1 MSAWLLDLARGIPEE
16 LPLDRNAHSLV
27 WLPDGVRLAFSSARD
42 GAANIFIRD
51 AGGSGASEKLVTG
64 SQHADPG
71 SWSRDGRWLAYAET
85 SPLTSWD
92 LWKYDTAA
100 HQASLF
106 LRTEALERT
115 PAISPSGRWLAYSS
129 DRSGRFEVYLEAFP
143 AGGQRVQVSGSGGT
157 EPVWARD
164 GRTLFFVSGSR
175 LMRVG
180 ITDGPALAL
189 EKPVPMFDVGAYLAA
204 ATYGPAAYAVTPD
217 GGSFYF
223 VKPAALQPA
232 PTRVHVV
239 LNWYDEF
246 TRSLKR

>member
-16 LPLDRNAHSLV
+16 LPLDRNAHLLV
-27 WLPDGVRLAFSSARD
+27 WLPDGARLAFSSDRD

-51 AGGSGASEKLVTG
+51 AGGSGASEKFVTG

-85 SPLTSWD
+85 SPLTSRD

-106 LRTEALERT
+106 LRTEA
-115 PAISPSGRWLAYSS
+115 
-129 DRSGRFEVYLEAFP
+129 
-143 AGGQRVQVSGSGGT
+143 
-157 EPVWARD
+157 RD
-164 GRTLFFVSGSR
+164 GRSLFFVSGSR

-204 ATYGPAAYAVTPD
+204 STYGPAACAVTPD
-217 GGSFYF
+217 GGAFHF
-223 VKPAALQPA
+223 V
-232 PTRVHVV
+232 
-239 LNWYDEF
+239 
-246 TRSLKR
+246 